1 MGRYYA
7 PVLYEPARHEPLRN
21 IAWDEARARET
32 IRAIVDDAH
41 ESLGYGCTWPMHPLD
56 AIPPEPPHK
65 SLYLGASG
73 VLWTLAYLHRHGA
86 ANLQV
91 DPATLI
97 QRIDREYLAEPDTRM
112 VVPSYFVGEVGILL
126 VLWRL
131 TGSRAAAE
139 RLTAA
144 IRANIP
150 NPANEALW
158 AAPGTMLGA
167 LRMHAWTNDASWRD
181 LYLENVEH
189 VWRTW
194 EWDEET
200 GCHLWTQRLYGYV
213 EKSLGA
219 AHGFAGN
226 AYALLRGATLLP
238 DDLRQHL
245 YERCVQTVLRTA
257 IVEDDAANW
266 APSSRHEDAKML
278 VQWCHGAPGIVT
290 ALSELPA
297 GYSEPFDALLV
308 KAGNLT
314 WTAGPV
320 AKGFGICHGT
330 AGNGYAFLKL
340 HGRTRDAIWL
350 DRARAF
356 AMHAIEQAEEMRD
369 QHGCRRHTVWT
380 GDPGLAVYL
389 WHCITEDSQLPS
401 LDVLD

>member
-1 MGRYYA
+1 M
-7 PVLYEPARHEPLRN
+7 LFEPARHEPLTN
-21 IAWDEARARET
+21 VAWNEARAREA
-32 IRAIVDDAH
+32 IRRIVEDAE
-41 ESLGYGCTWPMHPLD
+41 ESLGEACTWPLHPLD
-56 AIPPEPPHK
+56 VSRPEPPHK

-73 VLWTLAYLHRHGA
+73 VVWALAYLQRQGA
-86 ANLQV
+86 AALRI

-97 QRIDREYLAEPDTRM
+97 ERIEREYLATPDTGMR
-112 VVPSYFVGEVGILL
+112 VPSYFLGEVGILL

-131 TGSRAAAE
+131 TGSRTAPG
-139 RLTAA
+139 RLAAA

-167 LRMHAWTNDASWRD
+167 LHMHAWTQDASWRD
-181 LYLENVEH
+181 LYLENVEQL
-189 VWRTW
+189 WRTW
-194 EWDEET
+194 ERDDET
-200 GCHLWTQRLYGYV
+200 GCYLWTQHLYGYV

-226 AYALLRGATLLP
+226 AYALLRGAALLP
-238 DDLRQHL
+238 DDVRQQL
-245 YERCVQTVLRTA
+245 FERCAETVTQTA
-257 IVEDDAANW
+257 IVEDGAANW
-266 APSSRHEDAKML
+266 APSSRHEDAKLL

-297 GYSEPFDALLV
+297 GYSEPFDALLA

-340 HGRTRDAIWL
+340 HARTGDPIWL

-356 AMHAIEQAEEMRD
+356 AMHAIEQADEMRD
-369 QHGCRRHTVWT
+369 QHGRRRHTVWT
-380 GDPGLAVYL
+380 GDPGLAVYV
-389 WHCITEDSQLPS
+389 WHCIVEGSQLPS